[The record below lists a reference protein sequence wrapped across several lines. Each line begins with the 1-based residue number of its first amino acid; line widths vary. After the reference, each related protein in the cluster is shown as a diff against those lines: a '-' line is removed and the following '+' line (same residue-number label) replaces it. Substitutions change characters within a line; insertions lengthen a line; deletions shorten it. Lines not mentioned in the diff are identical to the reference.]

1 MLELERSLPSEQTHY
16 SKCLFGRMNYKT
28 SPSLAGEDNKKTSEM
43 VGLMVAPIH
52 PLGARDTPT
61 AETGGVRKC
70 EPFRVGWLQTA
81 PEIFG
86 VQQRA
91 MRPYEIHRENL
102 QRPVSVLKQ
111 ASFIS

>member
-1 MLELERSLPSEQTHY
+1 MPLWTDELQNLTLP
-16 SKCLFGRMNYKT
+16 GR
-28 SPSLAGEDNKKTSEM
+28 GDNQKTSEM

-61 AETGGVRKC
+61 AEMGGVRKC

-91 MRPYEIHRENL
+91 MSPHEIHRENL